1 MAVGT
6 FIDNEIVEY
15 DDSMKKYNIILDL
28 NLVVQEHLKAELAA
42 AKENE
47 DEFLRAIEKEV
58 KDNLVTKYKL
68 EGQLE
73 TLIVAYDTEM
83 SVLQKVYDQMLRKY
97 DDGKL
102 QLETYRH
109 KIVALRLENEK
120 ILAEEKAEKEQQKA
134 LEAKE
139 AAITEAS
146 QLIATY
152 AHAFLTR
159 RAAAIKSKSKGRR

>member
-1 MAVGT
+1 AILLLLQGSIAGDKSLTDVEIPEVTNFIQNFCVVTNPVG
-6 FIDNEIVEY
+6 N
-15 DDSMKKYNIILDL
+15 
-28 NLVVQEHLKAELAA
+28 NLECAP
-42 AKENE
+42 
-47 DEFLRAIEKEV
+47 
-58 KDNLVTKYKL
+58 
-68 EGQLE
+68 
-73 TLIVAYDTEM
+73 
-83 SVLQKVYDQMLRKY
+83 SQKVYDQMLRKY